1 MRYAREID
9 NAIVETIDL
18 PDGIEP
24 VDAFHS
30 DLAPLFI
37 PVAADVEERWVR
49 DGAGWAPPPAYVPS
63 LAERRAALIY
73 DIDARRDLMVTA
85 GAPIGGLHVAIGD
98 GSRADMGAMATTALA
113 AASSAVPWP
122 ESYAVGWIAI
132 ENVRIP
138 LPAPAD
144 GLALAATVGDWY
156 ARIVQRARTLKD
168 AALAAEDA
176 AALEAID
183 IEAGWPVAEEA

>member
-1 MRYAREID
+1 MRYARQTD
-9 NAIVETIDL
+9 DAIVEVIDL
-18 PDGIEP
+18 PPSVELA
-24 VDAFHS
+24 DAFHQ
-30 DLAPLFI
+30 DIAALFF
-37 PVAADVEERWVR
+37 PVAGDVEERWVR

-63 LAERRAALIY
+63 LAERQAALIY
-73 DIDARRDLMVTA
+73 EIDARRDLMVAA

-113 AASSAVPWP
+113 AASDSTPWP
-122 ESYAVGWIAI
+122 ASYAVGWIAI

-156 ARIVQRARTLKD
+156 ARIVQHARSLKD
-168 AALAAEDA
+168 AVLAAEDV
-176 AALEAID
+176 AALDAID
-183 IEAGWPVAEEA
+183 IEAGWPIEEA